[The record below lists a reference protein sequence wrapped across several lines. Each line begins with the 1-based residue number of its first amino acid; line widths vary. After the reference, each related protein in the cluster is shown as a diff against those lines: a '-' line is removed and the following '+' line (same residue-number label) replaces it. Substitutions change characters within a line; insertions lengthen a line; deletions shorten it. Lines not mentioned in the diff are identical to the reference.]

1 MAALCNWHMKTG
13 LELES
18 PVLKASSWI
27 SLFLAWKDLCR
38 ALMHNFVDPFTDQKL
53 INFQPCRDNRPFAS
67 NGKTK
72 RKWSVIYTS

>member
-18 PVLKASSWI
+18 PVFKASSWI

-38 ALMHNFVDPFTDQKL
+38 PWCIILWIHSL
-53 INFQPCRDNRPFAS
+53 IRNSSIFSHADNRPFAS
-67 NGKTK
+67 YGKTK
-72 RKWSVIYTS
+72 RKLSVIYTS